1 MARVIQTRRTGAMS
15 SPLAQQQLDNFWA
28 NWKPEMEALGLTRKQ
43 AGQIVGM
50 ALKACNGSI
59 TKAGKALGAVRES
72 KPSPEDVVRY
82 LKQEMRDADGKTSC

>member
-1 MARVIQTRRTGAMS
+1 MRRPIVP

-59 TKAGKALGAVRES
+59 TRAGKALGAVRES
-72 KPSPEDVVRY
+72 RPAPEDVVRY
-82 LKQEMRDADGKTSC
+82 LKQEMRK